1 MKTSDQIELISK
13 SVSIAQGEMN
23 PASKTTVNPFFKST
37 FATLTQVWDAIRE
50 PLSKN
55 NLSIFQD
62 VVTTPN
68 GIAVSTRVCHSSGQW
83 IEFGPLEITL
93 VKKDAQSLG
102 SATSYAKRYALC
114 AAIGVVA
121 DEDDDGE
128 RAMNRSVKKQ
138 EVIETKEVDP
148 FEIEDQ
154 AKNEHDKL
162 MQFTHQYPE
171 ENSDNIGIFF
181 ATLKEAW
188 KKPLIHVIEKYR
200 DHDRF
205 MQDFSKWK
213 VKHGKG

>member
-13 SVSIAQGEMN
+13 AVSIAQGEMN

-37 FATLTQVWDAIRE
+37 FATLTQVWDAIRD

-68 GIAVSTRVCHSSGQW
+68 GIAVSTRVCHASGQW

-93 VKKDAQSLG
+93 VKKDAQALG

-128 RAMNRSVKKQ
+128 KAMNRNSKKQ
-138 EVIETKEVDP
+138 QEEQKI
-148 FEIEDQ
+148 
-154 AKNEHDKL
+154 NEEL
-162 MQFTHQYPE
+162 EGSRMLESFCAQYPE
-171 ENSDNIGIFF
+171 EKVDDLEKFF
-181 ATLKEAW
+181 AKLKEAW
-188 KKPLIHVIEKYR
+188 NKPLTYLIEKYR
-200 DHDRF
+200 DHDKF
-205 MQDFSKWK
+205 MNDYSKWK
-213 VKHGKG
+213 AKNETR